1 MANAS
6 LDSSCPTLPLFEGRV
21 SLFSVVFNI
30 LQPLLKTISSTMTR
44 KLAPRKVLFRCFAG
58 IQKGLL
64 VFSKCKSM
72 RDSTRASLKGSSAAC
87 HPAQI
92 YAIVRYL
99 WKVFTHVPGARR
111 TYSTAVAA
119 LPSFL
124 QSVNRAHR
132 A

>member
-21 SLFSVVFNI
+21 SLFSVCFNI
-30 LQPLLKTISSTMTR
+30 LQPLLKTIISAVTR
-44 KLAPRKVLFRCFAG
+44 KLASRKILLRCFAG
-58 IQKGLL
+58 NQKQLL

-72 RDSTRASLKGSSAAC
+72 PDSMRASLKGSSEAC
-87 HPAQI
+87 YPAQI

-111 TYSTAVAA
+111 TY
-119 LPSFL
+119 
-124 QSVNRAHR
+124 
-132 A
+132 

>member
-1 MANAS
+1 MAIAS
-6 LDSSCPTLPLFEGRV
+6 LDSSCPTLPLLDGRA
-21 SLFSVVFNI
+21 SLFSVFFNI
-30 LQPLLKTISSTMTR
+30 LQPLLKTIISAVTR
-44 KLAPRKVLFRCFAG
+44 KLAPRRVLLRCFAG
-58 IQKGLL
+58 NQKQLL

-87 HPAQI
+87 YPAQI
-92 YAIVRYL
+92 YVIVRYL

-111 TYSTAVAA
+111 THSTRLAA

-124 QSVNRAHR
+124 QSVNRARR